1 MRAGALSGE
10 LIMTRRTIRRTSL
23 SNGFAV
29 ASFILVAGS
38 MPPAARAEEKVSEPV
53 YRVAADATA
62 TQTPAVPAA
71 VATPAP
77 ATTEKAPTPLDFT
90 RQGEEHE
97 LAPVIRV
104 LKTTQEEVERSIRD
118 YSCTLVKTERVDGE
132 LGETQYI
139 FMKIMHEPFSVYMSF
154 LKPFAG
160 REVCYVNGQNNGEMV
175 VLEAGWK
182 RLAGKMNLD
191 PKGALAMKGQKHP
204 ITDVGMLNLTS
215 KLKKIWEA
223 EMQFAECNVTTN
235 AETTINRRPTV
246 MVRVT
251 HPKPRQNFRWNEA
264 RLFFDKELRL
274 PIHFD
279 AYTWPAQEGGEPVL
293 EESYTYTNLKINNSF
308 TARDFDANN
317 NPDIFKK

>member
-1 MRAGALSGE
+1 MK
-10 LIMTRRTIRRTSL
+10 RRTIRRTNL
-23 SNGFAV
+23 RNGFAL
-29 ASFILVAGS
+29 ASVIFVAGAL
-38 MPPAARAEEKVSEPV
+38 PLAARAEEKVSEPV
-53 YRVAADATA
+53 YRVATDAAA
-62 TQTPAVPAA
+62 TKTPASTAA

-77 ATTEKAPTPLDFT
+77 AAAANAPSALDFT

-104 LKTTQEEVERSIRD
+104 LKTTQEEIERSIRD

-139 FMKIMHEPFSVYMSF
+139 FMKVMHEPFSVYMSF

-160 REVCYVNGQNNGEMV
+160 REVCYVNGQNAGQIV

-191 PKGALAMKGQKHP
+191 PNGALAMKGQKHP
-204 ITDVGMLNLTS
+204 ITDVGILNLTS
-215 KLKKIWEA
+215 KLMKTWEA
-223 EMQFAECNVTTN
+223 ETQFAECNVTTN
-235 AETTINRRPTV
+235 AETTINRRPTI

-251 HPKPRQNFRWNEA
+251 HPKPRQYFRWNEA
-264 RLFFDKELRL
+264 RLFFDKELRV

-293 EESYTYTNLKINNSF
+293 EESYTYTNLKVNNSF

-317 NPDIFKK
+317 NPAIFKK

>member
-1 MRAGALSGE
+1 M
-10 LIMTRRTIRRTSL
+10 I
-23 SNGFAV
+23 FV
-29 ASFILVAGS
+29 AAASPS
-38 MPPAARAEEKVSEPV
+38 ARAEEKASEPV
-53 YRVAADATA
+53 YRVATDAST
-62 TQTPAVPAA
+62 TQTPATPAA
-71 VATPAP
+71 VATPTP
-77 ATTEKAPTPLDFT
+77 ASAGSPAHSLDFT

-97 LAPVIRV
+97 LAPLVRV
-104 LKTTQEEVERSIRD
+104 LKSTQDEIEQSIRD
-118 YSCTLVKTERVDGE
+118 YSCTLVKTERVNGE

-139 FMKIMHEPFSVYMSF
+139 FMKIMHQPFSVYMSF

-160 REVCYVNGQNNGEMV
+160 REVCYVHGQNNGEMV

-191 PKGALAMKGQKHP
+191 PNGALAMKGQKHP
-204 ITDVGMLNLTS
+204 ITDVGILNLTA
-215 KLKKIWEA
+215 KLRKIWET
-223 EMQFAECNVTTN
+223 EMQFSECNVTTN

-264 RLFFDKELRL
+264 RLFFDKELRV